1 MQIEFGGCRGSQHYK
16 PDYFAR
22 RLDFRREEGILLMS
36 WFKQD
41 EFRISAFTSIHAAF
55 VASDLR
61 NSPSQCIS
69 AQDHSSFS
77 VDNLLTCE
85 CRPISGC
92 RLSPPKNTYFSQGGC
107 IYGIG
112 SNFMT
117 GLNCM
122 TKVTDISRLHL

>member
-69 AQDHSSFS
+69 AQDHSSLS
-77 VDNLLTCE
+77 VDNLLTHYNDNIPADFIRE
-85 CRPISGC
+85 ATLQFSHLNIKDTNNVSGIII
-92 RLSPPKNTYFSQGGC
+92 L
-107 IYGIG
+107 IYIER
-112 SNFMT
+112 MK
-117 GLNCM
+117 L
-122 TKVTDISRLHL
+122 K